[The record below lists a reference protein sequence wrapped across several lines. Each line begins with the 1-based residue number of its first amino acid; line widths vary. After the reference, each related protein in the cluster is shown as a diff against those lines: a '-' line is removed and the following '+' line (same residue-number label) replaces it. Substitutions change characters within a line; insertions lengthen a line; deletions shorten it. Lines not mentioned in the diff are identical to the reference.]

1 MSRGDGG
8 VGYSFN
14 IPGVTRRTGVSRG
27 LAVLSLRGGCHGG
40 MVGLAAISG
49 IGGLHVVI
57 GLPIT
62 SLRGGCGGTV
72 WLAVLSTRGGRV
84 GAMGLAVLYLR
95 GGGVGV
101 MRLVVF
107 SLRGVGVGVMGLAV
121 FSLRGGCVGVMRF
134 VVFSLRG
141 GGVDVIGLAVLYLR
155 VVVASA
161 VVRACGVVIYARR
174 SRRWWGRACDVVP
187 TRRWC
192 RCDAARGVVPARRSC
207 WWSWAC
213 DNIVMRCRRAVRVQH
228 SRVTRRWRLGRSWDL
243 RVSRQ

>member
-1 MSRGDGG
+1 MRGTA
-8 VGYSFN
+8 FN
-14 IPGVTRRTGVSRG
+14 IPGGTRRTGVWGG

-107 SLRGVGVGVMGLAV
+107 PYA
-121 FSLRGGCVGVMRF
+121 
-134 VVFSLRG
+134 
-141 GGVDVIGLAVLYLR
+141 A
-155 VVVASA
+155 VAS
-161 VVRACGVVIYARR
+161 V
-174 SRRWWGRACDVVP
+174 
-187 TRRWC
+187 
-192 RCDAARGVVPARRSC
+192 
-207 WWSWAC
+207 
-213 DNIVMRCRRAVRVQH
+213 
-228 SRVTRRWRLGRSWDL
+228 
-243 RVSRQ
+243 